1 MSSNPKS
8 RHRPRGSS
16 TAPAISQ
23 DLQNLATELQEEI
36 NALIGETV
44 RFVLAFDDEDSCE
57 NCKAFKEKVEPRV
70 RKIIRISQKMEKVGG
85 GVG

>member
-1 MSSNPKS
+1 M
-8 RHRPRGSS
+8 
-16 TAPAISQ
+16 APAVSQ

-44 RFVLAFDDEDSCE
+44 RFVLAFDDEEACE

-70 RKIIRISQKMEKVGG
+70 RKIIRISQRMEKLGG